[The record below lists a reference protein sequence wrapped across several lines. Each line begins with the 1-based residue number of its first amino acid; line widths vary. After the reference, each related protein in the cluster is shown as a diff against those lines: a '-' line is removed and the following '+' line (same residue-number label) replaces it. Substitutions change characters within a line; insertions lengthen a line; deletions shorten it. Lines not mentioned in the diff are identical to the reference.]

1 MRRLLPFLLSSLLA
15 LPVLAAID
23 PYQFSSEAE
32 RLRYLEFTRDLRC
45 PKCQN
50 QNLADSNAPIAEDL
64 RHELQRLLREGRTD
78 AEIIDFMV
86 ERYGEY
92 VLYQPRFEGKTL
104 LLWGAPVAM
113 LFAGLLAIAVL
124 VRRARRA
131 AAAAPEAL
139 DPEERRQ
146 LERLLRD
153 TQERQ

>member
-92 VLYQPRFEGKTL
+92 VLYQPRLERKTL

-113 LFAGLLAIAVL
+113 LLGGMLVIAIL

-131 AAAAPEAL
+131 AAATPQAL

-146 LERLLRD
+146 LEQLLRD
-153 TQERQ
+153 TQENR